1 MSLRFRLLVIIGTS
15 LTLVWTAVALWMYQ
29 DFNREVQ
36 SVLDARL
43 QASARM
49 VSSLMDKLPT
59 AHPDASL
66 AQMRPLE
73 KQASGSLVCEISLAR
88 DTALPTLLART
99 TGSPGLMHARP
110 GYGTYEIG
118 GTAWRVYVLQR
129 DSVRIATAEPENV
142 RRGLLWDF
150 AMSGGVPFLAA
161 VIGSLAI
168 LWLAIDRG
176 LAPLE
181 RVRLLLAQRGPGDTS
196 PLPAIVAPS
205 ELRPLIS
212 TVRHLL
218 VRVQEAIQRE
228 RQFSDDAAHELRT
241 PLTAIKTNIQVALLG
256 IRSNAPLPLVER
268 SMDNAEAG
276 ASRLQGTLESLLL
289 LARLETGDDE
299 SVKYETDFIGI
310 LQQTVRELGS
320 LMGAMDRIVVSPLP
334 FSACVNVPP
343 ALLASAIRNLL
354 ENALRHA
361 PRDTQVHTGIEPVS
375 DRWVR
380 LFVVDNGPGLSPDQ
394 LARATD
400 RFWRCN
406 PSSEGSGLGL
416 AIVKAIAAAY
426 GGKLTLQSP
435 STGLTAWLEFQVST
449 DDQDS
454 NVGL

>member
-1 MSLRFRLLVIIGTS
+1 MSLRFRLLVIIGAS
-15 LTLVWTAVALWMYQ
+15 LTLVWAAVALWMYQ
-29 DFNREVQ
+29 DFNREVR

-49 VSSLMDKLPT
+49 VSGLMDRLPT
-59 AHPDASL
+59 AHPDTSF
-66 AQMRPLE
+66 AQTRPFAKE
-73 KQASGSLVCEISLAR
+73 ASGSLVCEISLAR
-88 DTALPTLLART
+88 DAAVPTLLART

-129 DSVRIATAEPENV
+129 DGVRIATAEPENV

-150 AMSGGVPFLAA
+150 AVSGGVPFLAA

-181 RVRLLLAQRGPGDTS
+181 RVRLLLAQRGPRDTS
-196 PLPAIVAPS
+196 PLPAIAAPS

-212 TVRHLL
+212 TVQHLL
-218 VRVQEAIQRE
+218 VRVQEALQRE

-241 PLTAIKTNIQVALLG
+241 PLTAVKTNIQVALLG
-256 IRSNAPLPLVER
+256 LRNHAPLPLIER

-276 ASRLQGTLESLLL
+276 ASRLQATLESLLL
-289 LARLETGDDE
+289 LARVETGDDE
-299 SVKYETDFIGI
+299 PAEYKTDFMGI

-320 LMGAMDRIVVSPLP
+320 LMGAMDRIVLSPLP
-334 FSACVNVPP
+334 FSAPACVSVPP

-361 PRDTQVHTGIEPVS
+361 PRDTLIHTGIELVS
-375 DRWVR
+375 DKWVR
-380 LFVVDNGPGLSPDQ
+380 LFVMDHGPGLSPDQ

-416 AIVKAIAAAY
+416 AIVKAIASEY

-435 STGLTAWLEFQVST
+435 STGLTAWIEFPIST
-449 DDQDS
+449 DD
-454 NVGL
+454 